1 MSPERV
7 KVLYIGGY
15 GRSGSTLLVRLL
27 GQVRGF
33 QAVGE
38 MWNIWQRS
46 FIDNELCGCGSPFRD
61 CTFWGAVVE
70 EAFGGFQAVAL
81 DEISAMRRAL
91 QSQAYL
97 LPLLYP
103 PVRTAEQQRLI
114 CDYAAVLSKLYA
126 GIQAVSGCRA
136 IVDSSKGPRYAML
149 LREVPGLELR
159 MVHLVRDS
167 RAVVYSWQKKMIKP
181 EVYWKATYM
190 DRPNPAGAAMNWN
203 LTNLL
208 TQSFHSKG
216 AAYAFMRY
224 EDLIAAPRAGLAHA
238 ARCAGGELDES
249 ELFGQEDAANLAVD
263 HTAVGNP
270 NRFRQGKVELRR
282 DDEWRHKMPR
292 LQKALVTMLTLP
304 LLRKYGYLQPPVAQA
319 RALAL

>member
-1 MSPERV
+1 MATEQV

-33 QAVGE
+33 QPVGE

-46 FIDNELCGCGSPFRD
+46 FIDNELCGCGSPFHD
-61 CTFWGAVVE
+61 CAFWGAVVE
-70 EAFGGFQAVAL
+70 AAFGGFRAVAL
-81 DEISAMRRAL
+81 DEICAMRRAL

-97 LPLLYP
+97 VPLLYP
-103 PVRTAEQQRLI
+103 PIRTAEQQRLI
-114 CDYAAVLSKLYA
+114 QDYAAVLSKLYA
-126 GIQAVSGCRA
+126 GIQSVSGCQA

-149 LREVPGLELR
+149 LCEVPGLDLR
-159 MVHLVRDS
+159 MAHLVRDS

-181 EVYWKATYM
+181 EVYWQATYM

-203 LTNLL
+203 LTNWL
-208 TQSFHSKG
+208 TQSFHTQG
-216 AAYAFMRY
+216 AAYAFLRY
-224 EDLIAAPRAGLAHA
+224 EDLIASPRAGLARMA
-238 ARCAGGELDES
+238 GFAGGELDES
-249 ELFGQEDAANLAVD
+249 ELDAQEDAANFAVD

-270 NRFRQGKVELRR
+270 NRFRQGKVALRR

-292 LQKALVTMLTLP
+292 PQKALVTMLTLP
-304 LLRKYGYLQPPVAQA
+304 LLRKYGYLQPPPVQA
-319 RALAL
+319 RDFAL